1 MKTKSKNTVYGI
13 GIDTGGTYTDAVLF
27 DLREHQVIRVSKR
40 PTLHHRLDLS
50 IVQALND
57 ILPAGNAKAV
67 RKIAFSTTL
76 ATNAIAE
83 SRMSRVG
90 LIVIGQVKPFD
101 TPAVSVRYVEGGHD
115 HLGREVKPL
124 DVEQIVDAVQSF
136 KGHVDTYAIAAS
148 LSIENPAHEQVAAK
162 AIELVDRKPVVC
174 SSDVSSKSGIRERAA
189 TAVLH
194 ASLMPVIQEF
204 VTQVSRL
211 KKERFLTADMRI
223 IRGDAIADNLTQA
236 VAHAAGTVA
245 SGPAATA
252 YFGAKST
259 AAKLAMVVD
268 IGGTT
273 TDITFIK
280 NGMPVISTEGSLI
293 DRWQT
298 HIDAV
303 DMHTVGIGGDSLV
316 QLNRSGQFTVGP
328 LRVQPL
334 AMAQDITDPANWIG
348 VDNRSRWITNVDSN
362 EQDQPATLDPVIAHL
377 LSKKGAT
384 PAELTAKLGM
394 SDFGLDRRLVDLAFR
409 NQISAVGFTPTDALH
424 VLGKSQLG
432 DADASVA
439 GARILAD
446 LRGETVETFS
456 KAVLEATHRKIADAI
471 LAYAFAKQTGRSMD
485 AFSTIN
491 QGVPLFSCSFKLEV
505 PIVGIGAAAS
515 HLLPEVANR
524 LGTQVIFPSNFEVGN
539 ALGAIMIALNGES
552 EG

>member
-1 MKTKSKNTVYGI
+1 MKTKSSDTVYGI

-27 DLREHQVIRVSKR
+27 DLREHQVIRASKR
-40 PTLHHRLDLS
+40 PTIHHRLELS
-50 IVQALND
+50 IVQALED
-57 ILPAGNAKAV
+57 ILPAGNARAV

-83 SRMSRVG
+83 GRMSRVG

-101 TPAVSVRYVEGGHD
+101 APVVSVRYVEGGHD
-115 HLGREVKPL
+115 HLGREVKSL
-124 DVEQIVDAVQSF
+124 NVEQIVDAVHSF
-136 KGHVDTYAIAAS
+136 KGHVDAYALAAS
-148 LSIENPAHEQVAAK
+148 LSIENPTHEQVAAK

-194 ASLMPVIQEF
+194 ASLMPVIEEF
-204 VTQVSRL
+204 VIQVNQL
-211 KKERFLTADMRI
+211 KKERFLTADLRI
-223 IRGDAIADNLTQA
+223 IRGDAMADNLTQA
-236 VAHAAGTVA
+236 VAHAAVTVA

-280 NGMPVISTEGSLI
+280 NGIPVISTEGSLI
-293 DRWQT
+293 DRWRT

-303 DMHTVGIGGDSLV
+303 DMYTVGIGGDSLV

-334 AMAQDITDPANWIG
+334 AMARGISDPANWIG
-348 VDNRSRWITNVDSN
+348 AENRSRWIINNNSN
-362 EQDQPATLDPVIAHL
+362 KQNQHVALDPVIKSL
-377 LSKKGAT
+377 RREKGAT
-384 PAELTAKLGM
+384 PADLIAHLGM
-394 SDFGLDRRLVDLAFR
+394 SDFVLDRRLEDLAFK

-424 VLGKSQLG
+424 VLGMSQLG
-432 DADASVA
+432 DAAASIA

-446 LRGETVETFS
+446 LRGETMETFS

-471 LAYAFAKQTGRSMD
+471 LGYAFYKQTGKSME
-485 AFSTIN
+485 AFSN
-491 QGVPLFSCSFKLEV
+491 LDQGVPLFSSSFKLEV
-505 PIVGIGAAAS
+505 PIVGIGAAAR
-515 HLLPEVANR
+515 HLLPEVAGK
-524 LGTQVIFPSNFEVGN
+524 LQTQAIFPPHFEVGN
-539 ALGAIMIALNGES
+539 ALGAIMIALNG
-552 EG
+552 GRQR